1 MKKSD
6 YIAIL
11 CVAMVIVLFSCSSYA
26 RELFSLANSRHG
38 YLMSFAKFAIL
49 ASFGEMLALRIVSG
63 HYWQQGFGLM
73 ARMLVWGFLGMLIK
87 AAFTIFATGTPYM
100 LASIGLPIDA
110 TTLTTGSFSMRLV
123 TAFAISCTLNTI
135 FAPVMMT
142 LHKITDTHIA
152 RTKGQLTTLLPID
165 FAGILSQ
172 IDWNILWSFV
182 FKKTIPLFWIPA
194 HTITFLLPAELRILF
209 AAFLGIM
216 LGLILAIAG
225 NRKKA

>member
-6 YIAIL
+6 VIASC
-11 CVAMVIVLFSCSSYA
+11 CVAAVIILFSCSSYA

-63 HYWQQGFGLM
+63 RYWQQGFGLT
-73 ARMLVWGFLGMLIK
+73 ARMLVWGVLGMLIK

-100 LASIGLPIDA
+100 LASLGLPVDA
-110 TTLTTGSFSMRLV
+110 KTLAAGSLTMRLV

-152 RTKGQLTTLLPID
+152 RTEGRLNALLPID

-172 IDWNILWSFV
+172 IDWNILWNLV

-194 HTITFLLPAELRILF
+194 HTITFLLPAEFRILF

-225 NRKKA
+225 SSKKE